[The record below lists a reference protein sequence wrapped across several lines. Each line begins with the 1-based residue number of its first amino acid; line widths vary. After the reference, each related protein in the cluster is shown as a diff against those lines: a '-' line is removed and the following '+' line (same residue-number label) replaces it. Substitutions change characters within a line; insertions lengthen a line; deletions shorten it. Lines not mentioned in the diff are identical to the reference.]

1 MVCYYTARLWTCIW
15 VIALVSCAAFLYS
28 SFTAMHEQERPFDTV
43 QWRSLSHEA
52 RLNDPGCVRGGMALF
67 LLSNDSLDGLLVASL
82 KELLGEAD
90 TVLAN
95 QLHYALGQC
104 HWDWRHSSL
113 VVTLEEG
120 RVSQV
125 SIAYPASDF

>member
-1 MVCYYTARLWTCIW
+1 MVWYYMARPWTCIW
-15 VIALVSCAAFLYS
+15 GIALVICASFLYVN
-28 SFTAMHEQERPFDTV
+28 FTAMHEREQPFNAV

-67 LLSNDSLDGLLVASL
+67 LSNNHSLGGLPQASVM
-82 KELLGEAD
+82 ELLGEAD
-90 TVLAN
+90 TVLLN
-95 QLHYALGQC
+95 QLHFRLGQC

-120 RVSQV
+120 RVSQL
-125 SIAYPASDF
+125 SIVYPASDF

>member
-1 MVCYYTARLWTCIW
+1 MVCSYLARPWTCIW
-15 VIALVSCAAFLYS
+15 VIVLASCASFLYLN
-28 SFTAMHEQERPFDTV
+28 FTAMHEQEQPFDAA
-43 QWRSLSHEA
+43 QWRGLSHEA

-67 LLSNDSLDGLLVASL
+67 LLNNDSLDGLSVASV
-82 KELLGEAD
+82 KELLGDAD

-95 QLHYALGQC
+95 QFQYALGQC

-113 VVTLEEG
+113 VIILKEG
-120 RVSQV
+120 RVSQL

>member
-1 MVCYYTARLWTCIW
+1 MVWYYMARLWTCIW
-15 VIALVSCAAFLYS
+15 VIALVVCASFFYS
-28 SFTAMHEQERPFDTV
+28 NFTAMHEQERPFDAV
-43 QWRSLSHEA
+43 QWRSLSQEA

-67 LLSNDSLDGLLVASL
+67 LLDNDSLDGLSVASV
-82 KELLGEAD
+82 KKLLGEAD

-113 VVTLEEG
+113 VVIFNDG
-120 RVSQV
+120 KVSQV